1 MKKIVMLAG
10 TYCLLM
16 SMFGCGSGSKN
27 QNGTAN
33 GTAKDTSKQGLLQTV
48 KAAEAKVSSSQTL
61 DAYNANLAISAY
73 LDYAKY
79 FPTDTLSAAF
89 LHNAGMLASST
100 QQYGRA
106 ITLYENVV
114 TRFPQSRLVPEC
126 LFTVG
131 FLFEDKMKDTANAHK
146 RYSELIEKFPTD
158 HWADQARGELKY
170 LGISSDELGK
180 KFEEMNKDKTK
191 DNKKTRS

>member
-1 MKKIVMLAG
+1 MKKVVMLAG

-16 SMFGCGSGSKN
+16 SMLSCGNSQKN
-27 QNGTAN
+27 QNGTTNA
-33 GTAKDTSKQGLLQTV
+33 AKDTSKQGLLQTI

-61 DAYNANLAISAY
+61 DAYSANLTISAY

-79 FPTDTLSAAF
+79 FPTDTLTAAF
-89 LHNAGMLASST
+89 LHNAGILANNT

-106 ITLYENVV
+106 ITLYENVA

-126 LFTVG
+126 LFAEG
-131 FLFEDKMKDTANAHK
+131 FLYEDKMKDTAHAHAK
-146 RYSELIEKFPTD
+146 YNEVIAKFPND
-158 HWADQARGELKY
+158 NWAEQARGELKY

-180 KFEEMNKDKTK
+180 KFEEMNKNKNK
-191 DNKKTRS
+191 GNKKTRS